1 MWYTRFIFAN
11 FSREYLPINAQALR
25 SHFIQMRSFRFLF
38 LGGAR
43 FLRSGDRTSSSA
55 SSSFFS
61 NCSSRD
67 AVSNGRRRRRRFATI
82 TTTTTT
88 TTTRD
93 DDDDHLDD
101 ESNRQLSLYARL
113 PERIKRAV
121 AAQIPRDLLSP
132 ASSSS
137 GVGEKKKKEK
147 TVVAIA
153 LSGGVDSFVSAWLL
167 KNALLLEREELENNN
182 NNNKKDLDDIELKAI
197 LMKNWDEREE
207 TNSECQFDADRRS
220 AEKLAKYLS
229 LPLHEVDFCREYWQ
243 SVFSPFTESVQRGE
257 TPNPDVWCNREI
269 KFGKLLEHVKQG
281 EIGAK
286 YLVTGH
292 YAEVWREYGDDNTK
306 RSSLKRVE
314 LRRAKDETKDQTYFL
329 ASVPSKA
336 LESVIFPLAELTKA
350 DDVVE
355 LIAREVLGN
364 VANVLDRKSSA
375 GICFVGKKRNFS
387 DFVHEYVQRDP
398 AWFVDVQC
406 MKSENSS
413 SGENSRLDSSNIGSI
428 GSSSGRSSS
437 SISNSTS
444 GSQRRGLE
452 IKGECNDIDEK
463 YILGKCES
471 VHSVT
476 VGQRARIGGLPNP
489 YFVVGKSTEEK
500 GSSKVYLCE
509 GGDHPALLTNWCV
522 IKDIHFVHDDDD
534 DTDALNSSQQVRV
547 KTRYASPLVPAT
559 MEKVPSSNASEQQ
572 EREQEQQ
579 VSVFCR
585 SAYEKA
591 TTTTATSSS
600 SSLPLTTASSSSP
613 SSSPSPPPAFLRIT
627 FASPEKAVSIGQAV
641 VMYHHSTS
649 RVLGVGSVAYHGLTV
664 FEEKIKEEKREE
676 KRKRGVREQQR
687 QS

>member
-1 MWYTRFIFAN
+1 MRERVVHPVYFCEFFFEYLHRSTRFT
-11 FSREYLPINAQALR
+11 L
-25 SHFIQMRSFRFLF
+25 QMRSFRLLF

-43 FLRSGDRTSSSA
+43 FLRSGDRTSASA

-61 NCSSRD
+61 NCSSYY
-67 AVSNGRRRRRRFATI
+67 AVSKRRRRRLATI

-88 TTTRD
+88 R

-132 ASSSS
+132 ASSS

-167 KNALLLEREELENNN
+167 KNALLLEREELEN

-428 GSSSGRSSS
+428 GSSSGRSS
-437 SISNSTS
+437 ISNSTS

-641 VMYHHSTS
+641 VMYHQSTS

-664 FEEKIKEEKREE
+664 FEEKMKEEKREE
-676 KRKRGVREQQR
+676 KRKRGVREQQQ

>member
-1 MWYTRFIFAN
+1 
-11 FSREYLPINAQALR
+11 
-25 SHFIQMRSFRFLF
+25 MRSFRLLF
-38 LGGAR
+38 FGGGAR
-43 FLRSGDRTSSSA
+43 FLRSGDRTSSSCSS
-55 SSSFFS
+55 SSSFLS
-61 NCSSRD
+61 NCSSSSRND
-67 AVSNGRRRRRRFATI
+67 AVLKRRCATI
-82 TTTTTT
+82 TTTT
-88 TTTRD
+88 RD
-93 DDDDHLDD
+93 DHFLDD

-121 AAQIPRDLLSP
+121 AAQIPRDLVSRS
-132 ASSSS
+132 SSSS
-137 GVGEKKKKEK
+137 GVEKKKKQK

-167 KNALLLEREELENNN
+167 KNALLLEK
-182 NNNKKDLDDIELKAI
+182 NNKRENLDDIELKAI

-269 KFGKLLEHVKQG
+269 KFGKLLEHVKRG

-292 YAEVWREYGDDNTK
+292 YAEVWREYGDDDTK

-350 DDVVE
+350 NDVVE

-398 AWFVDVQC
+398 AWFVDVRC
-406 MKSENSS
+406 IKSENSS
-413 SGENSRLDSSNIGSI
+413 SGENSRLDSSNRGSI
-428 GSSSGRSSS
+428 GSSSGRSSIS

-444 GSQRRGLE
+444 GSQRRGLDV
-452 IKGECNDIDEK
+452 KGECDDIDEK

-522 IKDIHFVHDDDD
+522 IKDIHFVHDDED
-534 DTDALNSSQQVRV
+534 DTDALNASQQIRV

-600 SSLPLTTASSSSP
+600 SSLQLTTASSSSS
-613 SSSPSPPPAFLRIT
+613 SSSPSPPPTFLRIT

-641 VMYHHSTS
+641 VMYHQSTS

-676 KRKRGVREQQR
+676 KRKRGVREQQHSR
-687 QS
+687 VLERSKMRARNRDTDNR

>member
-1 MWYTRFIFAN
+1 MRERVVHPGLFLRIFAHHASTRI
-11 FSREYLPINAQALR
+11 FIKGKRFAL
-25 SHFIQMRSFRFLF
+25 QMRSFRLLF
-38 LGGAR
+38 FGGAR
-43 FLRSGDRTSSSA
+43 FLRSGDRTSSSRSS
-55 SSSFFS
+55 SSSFLS
-61 NCSSRD
+61 NCSSSSRNN
-67 AVSNGRRRRRRFATI
+67 AVLKRRCATI
-82 TTTTTT
+82 TTTT
-88 TTTRD
+88 R
-93 DDDDHLDD
+93 DDHLDD
-101 ESNRQLSLYARL
+101 ESHRQLSLYARL

-121 AAQIPRDLLSP
+121 AAQIPRDLVSSS
-132 ASSSS
+132 SSSS
-137 GVGEKKKKEK
+137 GVEKKKKQK

-167 KNALLLEREELENNN
+167 KNALLLEKNNEREN
-182 NNNKKDLDDIELKAI
+182 LDDIELKAI

-269 KFGKLLEHVKQG
+269 KFGKLLEHVKRG

-292 YAEVWREYGDDNTK
+292 YAEVWREYGDDDTK

-406 MKSENSS
+406 IKSENSS
-413 SGENSRLDSSNIGSI
+413 SGENSRLDSSNRGSI

-437 SISNSTS
+437 SSSSNSTS

-641 VMYHHSTS
+641 VMYHQSTS

-676 KRKRGVREQQR
+676 KRKRGVREQQQ

>member
-1 MWYTRFIFAN
+1 MRERVVHPVYFCEFFFEYLLHRSTRFT
-11 FSREYLPINAQALR
+11 L
-25 SHFIQMRSFRFLF
+25 QMRSFRLLF

-43 FLRSGDRTSSSA
+43 FLRSGDRTSASS

-61 NCSSRD
+61 NCSSYY
-67 AVSNGRRRRRRFATI
+67 AVSKRRRRRLATI

-88 TTTRD
+88 R

-113 PERIKRAV
+113 PERIKRSV

-132 ASSSS
+132 ASSS
-137 GVGEKKKKEK
+137 GVEKKKKEK

-182 NNNKKDLDDIELKAI
+182 NNNNNNNKRDLDDIELKAI

-306 RSSLKRVE
+306 RSWLKRVE

-350 DDVVE
+350 NDVVE

-413 SGENSRLDSSNIGSI
+413 SGENSRLDSSNIGSN
-428 GSSSGRSSS
+428 GSSSGRSSI

-534 DTDALNSSQQVRV
+534 DTNALNSSQQVRV

-559 MEKVPSSNASEQQ
+559 MEKVPLSNASEQQ

-579 VSVFCR
+579 VSAFCR

-600 SSLPLTTASSSSP
+600 SSLPLTTGSSSSS

-641 VMYHHSTS
+641 VMYHQLTS

-676 KRKRGVREQQR
+676 KRKRGVREQQQ

>member
-1 MWYTRFIFAN
+1 
-11 FSREYLPINAQALR
+11 
-25 SHFIQMRSFRFLF
+25 MRSFRLLF
-38 LGGAR
+38 FGGAR
-43 FLRSGDRTSSSA
+43 FLRNGDRTSSSRSS
-55 SSSFFS
+55 SSSFLS
-61 NCSSRD
+61 NCSSSSRNN
-67 AVSNGRRRRRRFATI
+67 AVLKRRCATI

-88 TTTRD
+88 TTR
-93 DDDDHLDD
+93 DDHLDD

-113 PERIKRAV
+113 PERIKRSV

-132 ASSSS
+132 ASSS
-137 GVGEKKKKEK
+137 GVEKKKKEK

-167 KNALLLEREELENNN
+167 KNALLLEKNNEREN
-182 NNNKKDLDDIELKAI
+182 LDDIELKAI

-207 TNSECQFDADRRS
+207 TNSECQFNADRRS

-269 KFGKLLEHVKQG
+269 KFGKLLEHVKRG

-292 YAEVWREYGDDNTK
+292 YAEVWREYGDDDTK

-350 DDVVE
+350 NDVVE

-406 MKSENSS
+406 IKLENSS
-413 SGENSRLDSSNIGSI
+413 SGENSSRLDSSNRGSI
-428 GSSSGRSSS
+428 GSSSGISSI

-559 MEKVPSSNASEQQ
+559 MEKVPSSNVSEQQ

-600 SSLPLTTASSSSP
+600 SSLPLTTASSSSS

-641 VMYHHSTS
+641 VMYHQSTS

-676 KRKRGVREQQR
+676 KRKRGVREQQH

>member
-1 MWYTRFIFAN
+1 
-11 FSREYLPINAQALR
+11 
-25 SHFIQMRSFRFLF
+25 MRSFRLLF

-43 FLRSGDRTSSSA
+43 FLRSGDRTSASS

-61 NCSSRD
+61 NCSSYY
-67 AVSNGRRRRRRFATI
+67 AVSKRRRRRLATI

-88 TTTRD
+88 R

-113 PERIKRAV
+113 PERIKRSV

-132 ASSSS
+132 ASSS
-137 GVGEKKKKEK
+137 GVEKKKKEK

-182 NNNKKDLDDIELKAI
+182 NNNNNNNKRDLDDIELKAI

-306 RSSLKRVE
+306 RSWLKRVE

-350 DDVVE
+350 NDVVE

-413 SGENSRLDSSNIGSI
+413 SGENSRLDSSNIGSN
-428 GSSSGRSSS
+428 GSSSGRSSI

-534 DTDALNSSQQVRV
+534 DTNALNSSQQVRV

-559 MEKVPSSNASEQQ
+559 MEKVPLSNASEQQ

-579 VSVFCR
+579 VSAFCR

-600 SSLPLTTASSSSP
+600 SSLPLTTGSSSSS

-641 VMYHHSTS
+641 VMYHQSTS

-676 KRKRGVREQQR
+676 KRKRGVREQQQ